1 MNAITQNPARPFS
14 KIQSEW
20 TLESGLWEARTAHH
34 LLHKTYL
41 GDHQHEQPVGP
52 GHGGWVGPEATR
64 PQLPTTTLEPHGALP
79 GTDKIILFLL
89 DLGAL
94 YSVLPILQG
103 LTYTSPTSIMG
114 VKWLPTTPQQTGPL
128 LCTLVNTT
136 FCHLIPR
143 YSHMGYAYNRD
154 EYFN

>member
-1 MNAITQNPARPFS
+1 M
-14 KIQSEW
+14 
-20 TLESGLWEARTAHH
+20 
-34 LLHKTYL
+34 
-41 GDHQHEQPVGP
+41 
-52 GHGGWVGPEATR
+52 GPEATR
-64 PQLPTTTLEPHGALP
+64 PQLPTTTLEPQGALA
-79 GTDKIILFLL
+79 GADKIILFLL

-94 YSVLPILQG
+94 YSVVPILQG

-143 YSHMGYAYNRD
+143 YSPMCYAYNRD
-154 EYFN
+154 EYFD

>member
-1 MNAITQNPARPFS
+1 
-14 KIQSEW
+14 
-20 TLESGLWEARTAHH
+20 
-34 LLHKTYL
+34 
-41 GDHQHEQPVGP
+41 
-52 GHGGWVGPEATR
+52 VGPEATR
-64 PQLPTTTLEPHGALP
+64 PQLPTTTLEPQGALA

-89 DLGAL
+89 VLGAL

-114 VKWLPTTPQQTGPL
+114 LPTTPQQTGPL

-136 FCHLIPR
+136 FCHLISG
-143 YSHMGYAYNRD
+143 YSHMCYAYNRD